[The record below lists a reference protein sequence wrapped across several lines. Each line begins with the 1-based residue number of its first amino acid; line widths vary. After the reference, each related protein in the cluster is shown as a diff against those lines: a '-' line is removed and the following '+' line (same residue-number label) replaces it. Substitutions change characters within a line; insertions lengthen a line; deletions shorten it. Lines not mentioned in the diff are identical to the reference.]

1 MIYDGLGYFVVLT
14 GQSFYTHYLLMND
27 EINFSSVANTVNAI
41 MYRSTNSILQV
52 RSIVFIPSSYSLNGC
67 MFVELRWLGT
77 FLFSNFYY
85 LTNCFQCAIEWS
97 RDVDYEP
104 KNPYS
109 SPRSASSIN

>member
-1 MIYDGLGYFVVLT
+1 
-14 GQSFYTHYLLMND
+14 MND

-77 FLFSNFYY
+77 FLFF
-85 LTNCFQCAIEWS
+85 
-97 RDVDYEP
+97 
-104 KNPYS
+104 
-109 SPRSASSIN
+109 